1 MHEKLD
7 RVSSRKRQNILS
19 LSNELFTGSSL
30 YAPLQCNTAVC
41 CRQSCDMFYS
51 SWFSFDSASSR
62 CRSSRQFQLIRRRRR
77 RLHLTPFLVSP
88 TDFCRTHKPLGIG
101 SITLERIQCCKYTN
115 YATSLAAASSLRVF
129 RFFLC
134 VYSSARRSSKRF
146 SQISSLHER
155 NRGKWWRTLVK
166 SVHCMRC
173 RSVSGNV
180 YSVYTHT
187 QLISAS
193 VILSK
198 FIILINL
205 TRITETDL
213 LNSARRPLLSHT
225 PKQNFHFHVNL

>member
-1 MHEKLD
+1 MLSTKL
-7 RVSSRKRQNILS
+7 RYV
-19 LSNELFTGSSL
+19 LFFVIFVRF
-30 YAPLQCNTAVC
+30 C
-41 CRQSCDMFYS
+41 
-51 SWFSFDSASSR
+51 
-62 CRSSRQFQLIRRRRR
+62 RQFQLIRRRRR

-187 QLISAS
+187 
-193 VILSK
+193 VNKRVGYFVKVYYFNK
-198 FIILINL
+198 FNANY
-205 TRITETDL
+205 RNRFVE
-213 LNSARRPLLSHT
+213 
-225 PKQNFHFHVNL
+225 